1 MKSVLLSLILCA
13 HNLCAIV
20 VSGNATLNNQT
31 NHAGIKLRFIQSSP
45 TSVSDS
51 VLTDASGNYS
61 INLAGGLYQADFS
74 MPGYQ
79 RIYYNNSAL
88 LLISTN
94 TILISQVL
102 QTGVSV
108 PVSGNVSGVW
118 QGTNTYQVTGHLVV
132 PLNQTLSLAAGAVV
146 RFLGNYSLT
155 VYGTLLANGTAA
167 NPITISSA
175 NSNSQNAD
183 WQGIFVDAGAELE
196 MRYCLVE
203 KCTTGVFID
212 HVQAIIEN
220 SEFRYFSS
228 TGISLNLSSST
239 VRSNEIHDYTLTPG
253 TRGLV
258 AYDGRPTVEC
268 NTFYNGSGSGI
279 NCQSDG
285 IFKNNILHHLN
296 LGFSCSGNTSAK
308 ISNNYIHNCNWGIRV
323 GESVQT
329 IVEPVITNNTL
340 WRNQT
345 GIMIPTFYAKPVIVN
360 NTIAENTVGINQF
373 NCATCVNTPSVL
385 THNNLWN
392 NSGGNYIGLPIP
404 GLGQSVSQ
412 NSNGTPVDPYF
423 NISADPQFI
432 NAVAP
437 NTSALSPC
445 TGAGASAYSS
455 CIGFEAFKLCKGLV
469 TAQSTHSTQREFRVF
484 PNPFTDE
491 INLEMTA
498 GSVSLI
504 RLHDLNGRL
513 LQQWLNPAE
522 SLLLDIGKLE
532 LEPGFYLLKISDCSG
547 GNSTIKLIKEN

>member
-1 MKSVLLSLILCA
+1 
-13 HNLCAIV
+13 
-20 VSGNATLNNQT
+20 
-31 NHAGIKLRFIQSSP
+31 
-45 TSVSDS
+45 
-51 VLTDASGNYS
+51 
-61 INLAGGLYQADFS
+61 
-74 MPGYQ
+74 
-79 RIYYNNSAL
+79 
-88 LLISTN
+88 
-94 TILISQVL
+94 
-102 QTGVSV
+102 
-108 PVSGNVSGVW
+108 
-118 QGTNTYQVTGHLVV
+118 
-132 PLNQTLSLAAGAVV
+132 
-146 RFLGNYSLT
+146 
-155 VYGTLLANGTAA
+155 
-167 NPITISSA
+167 
-175 NSNSQNAD
+175 
-183 WQGIFVDAGAELE
+183 
-196 MRYCLVE
+196 
-203 KCTTGVFID
+203 
-212 HVQAIIEN
+212 
-220 SEFRYFSS
+220 
-228 TGISLNLSSST
+228 
-239 VRSNEIHDYTLTPG
+239 
-253 TRGLV
+253 
-258 AYDGRPTVEC
+258 
-268 NTFYNGSGSGI
+268 
-279 NCQSDG
+279 
-285 IFKNNILHHLN
+285 
-296 LGFSCSGNTSAK
+296 
-308 ISNNYIHNCNWGIRV
+308 
-323 GESVQT
+323 
-329 IVEPVITNNTL
+329 
-340 WRNQT
+340 
-345 GIMIPTFYAKPVIVN
+345 MIPTFYAKPVIVN